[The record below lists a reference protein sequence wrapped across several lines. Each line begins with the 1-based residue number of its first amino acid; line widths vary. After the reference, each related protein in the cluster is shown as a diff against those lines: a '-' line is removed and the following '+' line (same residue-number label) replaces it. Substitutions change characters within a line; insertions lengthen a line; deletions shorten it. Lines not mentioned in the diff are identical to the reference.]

1 MRQVAPTRPQ
11 KIMAFFMGMVVVGLL
26 GFTYWEIKGILS
38 PELEDTWSEFVFD
51 WPTWANLTLGVA
63 SIIVAVFAA
72 WSAIHYIV
80 DRNAS
85 WRGSLTKGERHA
97 QHD

>member
-1 MRQVAPTRPQ
+1 MRQVHPTRPQ
-11 KIMAFFMGMVVVGLL
+11 IIMSFFMGLIVIGLG
-26 GFTYWEIKGILS
+26 GFAYWEIKGIID
-38 PELEDTWSEFVFD
+38 PALEDTWSELVFD
-51 WPTWANLTLGVA
+51 WPTWANVSLGLV

-85 WRGSLTKGERHA
+85 WRDRS
-97 QHD
+97 